1 MDYRILAILAL
12 ILWGIWGYMSRVLIR
27 DGCPPGTFA
36 FWATLVGLLPVAALA
51 LATDSLRLPRQM
63 PLVALAGAIGGIAT
77 ACFYFALRRGPASVV
92 VPISGMYILIPAL
105 LGLILLRE
113 PLTWKHLAG
122 LASAALAVI
131 FLSL

>member
-1 MDYRILAILAL
+1 VDYRLLAAFAL
-12 ILWGIWGYMSRVLIR
+12 VLWGVWGYMSRVLIK

-36 FWATLVGLLPVAALA
+36 FWTSLVGILPVAALA
-51 LATDSLRLPRQM
+51 MATDALRWHRQF
-63 PLVALAGAIGGIAT
+63 PLIAVAGIVGGMAT

-92 VPISGMYILIPAL
+92 VPISGMYILIPAV

-113 PLTWKHLAG
+113 PMTWKHLVG
-122 LASAALAVI
+122 LACAALAVL